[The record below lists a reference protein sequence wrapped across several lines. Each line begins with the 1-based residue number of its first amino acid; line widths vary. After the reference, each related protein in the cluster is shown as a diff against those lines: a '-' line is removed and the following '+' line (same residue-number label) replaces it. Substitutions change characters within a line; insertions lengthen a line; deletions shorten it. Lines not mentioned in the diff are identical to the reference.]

1 MEDNEKR
8 CSKCANYGHQINLG
22 RWWCNAGH
30 TDNMNAE
37 TCEDY
42 NENSQFSSFL
52 SSVVPN
58 IIYKDVTKGNM
69 AKYKVDRAK
78 KKRKK
83 EKGIK
88 HGRR

>member
-1 MEDNEKR
+1 MEDNERR
-8 CSKCANYGHQINLG
+8 CSKCANYGHQINLD
-22 RWWCNAGH
+22 RWLCNAGH
-30 TDNMNAE
+30 TDNMDAE

-42 NENSQFSSFL
+42 NETLSFL

-58 IIYKDVTKGNM
+58 IIYKDATKGNM

-88 HGRR
+88 HGRRK